1 LKKSVRNFFQI
12 SLRENVAIFKLLRYT
27 NFRMQSMQRYQS
39 GHNGADSKSAMYSDE
54 VSVENPVVMRVFSL

>member
-1 LKKSVRNFFQI
+1 METYR
-12 SLRENVAIFKLLRYT
+12 
-27 NFRMQSMQRYQS
+27 S

>member
-1 LKKSVRNFFQI
+1 MTKRSSDNKFVLQSAEFFGNI
-12 SLRENVAIFKLLRYT
+12 INGLMERY
-27 NFRMQSMQRYQS
+27 RS